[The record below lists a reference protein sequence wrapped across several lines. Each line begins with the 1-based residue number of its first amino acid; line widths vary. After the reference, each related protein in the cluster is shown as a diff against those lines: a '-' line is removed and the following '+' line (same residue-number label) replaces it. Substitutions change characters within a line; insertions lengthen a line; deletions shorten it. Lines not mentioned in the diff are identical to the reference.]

1 MEELP
6 KLYASRI
13 DYIKPCVTTLIGGQA
28 KFYQEYSQFYEAILN
43 ESSQSNSASAVTP
56 TSTANQEENN
66 AKSSNCSA
74 NQQQYMNIPSI
85 DVATE
90 NEVESLNNEIQ
101 QCLKEIKSL
110 SIVASDWLIH
120 LPIYIMILFCYFI
133 IVNSID

>member
-43 ESSQSNSASAVTP
+43 ESSQSNSASAA
-56 TSTANQEENN
+56 TATATTNQEETN
-66 AKSSNCSA
+66 AKSANSNVN

-110 SIVASDWLIH
+110 SIVASD
-120 LPIYIMILFCYFI
+120 
-133 IVNSID
+133 

>member
-43 ESSQSNSASAVTP
+43 ESSSSNSASAAAATA
-56 TSTANQEENN
+56 TANQEENN
-66 AKSSNCSA
+66 AKSANSSA

-120 LPIYIMILFCYFI
+120 LPIYYDTFLLFYLR
-133 IVNSID
+133 

>member
-1 MEELP
+1 MFVKLKQQFQKEHLFLMEELP

-43 ESSQSNSASAVTP
+43 ESSQSNSASAA
-56 TSTANQEENN
+56 TATATTNQEETN
-66 AKSSNCSA
+66 AKSANSSA
-74 NQQQYMNIPSI
+74 NNQQQYMNIPSI

-110 SIVASDWLIH
+110 SIVASD
-120 LPIYIMILFCYFI
+120 
-133 IVNSID
+133 